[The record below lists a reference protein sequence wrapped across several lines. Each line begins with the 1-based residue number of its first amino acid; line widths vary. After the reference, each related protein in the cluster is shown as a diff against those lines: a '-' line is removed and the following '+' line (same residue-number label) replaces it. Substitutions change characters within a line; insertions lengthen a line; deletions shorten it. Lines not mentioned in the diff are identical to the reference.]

1 MASHA
6 ATLPHGHLGGCF
18 PNPVPIEETVAVA
31 AAALAFQRNR
41 NENGREYGN
50 GNALATWNF
59 RSDIYVYTIQIYI
72 EDRCHRARV
81 ETELFLGS
89 AAASIGFLSF
99 FFFQFERLT
108 FVIAESLVLVVGWNW
123 TKSFWLML
131 SSFFGRLMLL
141 LAFALLL
148 SCFRFAFWSCCA
160 AFLFVSNDSLWI
172 AVGFLAYV

>member
-1 MASHA
+1 VAPLLVDDAHQLHPWIVLGAMASHA

-108 FVIAESLVLVVGWNW
+108 FVIAESLVLVVGWN
-123 TKSFWLML
+123 
-131 SSFFGRLMLL
+131 
-141 LAFALLL
+141 
-148 SCFRFAFWSCCA
+148 
-160 AFLFVSNDSLWI
+160 
-172 AVGFLAYV
+172 